1 MPAHFRARAKPLIDL
16 TRTQHVND
24 IILVTGAGG
33 QHGGTGAHL
42 VRRLL
47 SQRRRVRILV
57 RRESATTR
65 EFADAGVDVIR
76 GDLQDRRTITPAL
89 DGVSQA
95 YFTYPIAAGVLS
107 AAANW
112 SEATRRADH
121 PIRTVVMSMAPAH
134 PDHPSDRGRDQWLAE
149 QVMQWAGLDVLVL
162 KVMALFHE
170 NLEVAHASSIAHEGV
185 MRNCFG
191 NGRVPWVSGADAA
204 ELALAA
210 LLHPEDF
217 TGPVAQVSGTESISH
232 PDIAEMLARQ
242 LGRPV
247 RFEPVDQAAWKA
259 ELLQIAGTESG
270 PHVSVDMAH
279 HIPAVAMTVAH
290 AGPMQSV
297 DPGQFERL
305 TGRKPFPLAR
315 YLADSADRFQP

>member
-1 MPAHFRARAKPLIDL
+1 M
-16 TRTQHVND
+16 ND

-47 SQRRRVRILV
+47 THGRRVRILV
-57 RRESATTR
+57 RRESATSR
-65 EFADAGVDVIR
+65 EFAEAGVDVVH

-89 DGVSQA
+89 QGVDQA

-112 SEATRRADH
+112 SEAVRRTNH

-162 KVMALFHE
+162 KVMALFQE

-185 MRNCFG
+185 IRNCFG
-191 NGRVPWVSGADAA
+191 SGEVPWMSGADAA

-210 LLHPEDF
+210 VLRPEDF
-217 TGPVAQVSGTESISH
+217 AGPVAQVSGTENISH
-232 PDIAEMLARQ
+232 PDIARMLERQ
-242 LGRPV
+242 LGRPI
-247 RFEPVDQAAWKA
+247 RFEPVDQAAWTA
-259 ELLQIAGTESG
+259 ELLRIAGTDRG
-270 PHVSVDMAH
+270 PQVTIDMAH
-279 HIPAVAMTVAH
+279 HIPAVATTVAQ
-290 AGPMQSV
+290 AGPMRSA

-305 TGRKPFPLAR
+305 TGREPIPLAR
-315 YLADSADRFQP
+315 YLADFADRFQL